1 MTPEEENSKKKHALD
16 KIFMGAVIG
25 GAIGSVLGASIAPK
39 KGKET
44 RREIVEAVKNT
55 GKGAKKLFQKLK
67 EFFSFKKKKPENPT
81 TQSGQHHTS
90 IPTEKTGIKKIPN
103 EDFAEKQ
110 L

>member
-1 MTPEEENSKKKHALD
+1 MSPEENSKKKHALD

-44 RREIVEAVKNT
+44 RKEIVEAVKNT
-55 GKGAKKLFQKLK
+55 GKGSKKLFQKLK
-67 EFFSFKKKKPENPT
+67 EFFSFRKKKHEEPT
-81 TQSGQHHTS
+81 HQASQPHAS
-90 IPTEKTGIKKIPN
+90 ISTEKTGIKKIPN

-110 L
+110 P